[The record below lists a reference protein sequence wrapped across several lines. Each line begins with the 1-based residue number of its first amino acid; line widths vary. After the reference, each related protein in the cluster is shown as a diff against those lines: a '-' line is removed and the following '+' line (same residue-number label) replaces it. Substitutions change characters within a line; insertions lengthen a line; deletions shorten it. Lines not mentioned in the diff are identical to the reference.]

1 MTGETAASFEESFET
16 ERVRL
21 YSVLFGTT
29 RSREEA
35 GSISQD
41 GFLRVW
47 ERWERV
53 AEMEDPAGSI
63 KVAFFILLETRD

>member
-1 MTGETAASFEESFET
+1 MTGETATSLKESFKT

-21 YSVLFGTT
+21 YRVPFGIT

-41 GFLRVW
+41 AFLCVW
-47 ERWERV
+47 ERWECV
-53 AEMEDPAGSI
+53 AKMEDPAG
-63 KVAFFILLETRD
+63 